1 MPSQVPVNAMRSI
14 LNAEASATFDDMTR
28 EGVREGIGTWPND
41 FIRGEFIPAV
51 EYLRANRLRT
61 LLMDAMREVMTKVDL
76 YVGGNDLMI
85 TNLTG
90 HPTVVMPNGLRKQ
103 RDSEVE
109 TPISIT
115 FTGQLFGETDLLTL
129 AKAYQDA
136 TGHHLKRPPMNV

>member
-1 MPSQVPVNAMRSI
+1 
-14 LNAEASATFDDMTR
+14 
-28 EGVREGIGTWPND
+28 
-41 FIRGEFIPAV
+41 
-51 EYLRANRLRT
+51 
-61 LLMDAMREVMTKVDL
+61 
-76 YVGGNDLMI
+76 MI